1 LKQVEVATHLDVPQS
16 FVSKYETGQRRLD
29 LVDLQAVCKA
39 VGINIPDLIILFE
52 AELKKVT
59 NP

>member
-1 LKQVEVATHLDVPQS
+1 MKQVEVATHLDVPQS